1 MGKSHILRLKL
12 LLSLISGAGGRGF
25 VLKGPSGADLNKER
39 ADGFLTR
46 TNTHAHSQRYG
57 FALGAS
63 RGQYDSGCK
72 VKYFHIPSLL
82 LLWKKKT

>member
-46 TNTHAHSQRYG
+46 TNTHAHMHTVRDMDLHWEP
-57 FALGAS
+57 LGANMTV
-63 RGQYDSGCK
+63 DAK
-72 VKYFHIPSLL
+72 
-82 LLWKKKT
+82 